1 MSQPSINLH
10 GAVDLSALARP
21 AQAQEQAPAGPVTD
35 SAVVVDVTDAT
46 FQRTVETSMEVPVVL
61 EVWASYAQG
70 PSDVLAKVAADYG
83 GRFQL
88 ARVDAQSSPQIAQAL
103 QVQAVPSVVAIVRA
117 QPIPLYQGDYP
128 EEQVRAVIDEVLRV
142 AAQAGV
148 TGTVSGGASDPDA
161 EAAPP
166 PEPPLPPLHQE
177 ALDAIEREDY
187 EGAAD
192 AYRRALKENPAD
204 HEASAAL
211 AQVELIMRTAS
222 SGGMQAVVAA
232 EGAPLSDV
240 AAHLAAAD
248 AELAAGQH
256 TAAFDRLLAVVRATA
271 GDDREEARKRLVEY
285 FEIVG
290 SGDPAVAQ
298 ARRDLASALY

>member
-21 AQAQEQAPAGPVTD
+21 AQAPDQAQAGPVSD
-35 SAVVVDVTDAT
+35 AAVVVDVTEAT
-46 FQRTVETSMEVPVVL
+46 FQRTVETSMQVPVVL

-70 PSDVLAKVAADYG
+70 PSEVLAKVAAEYG

-88 ARVDAQSSPQIAQAL
+88 ARVDAQTSPQIAQAL
-103 QVQAVPSVVAIVRA
+103 QVQAVPTVVAIVRA

-128 EEQVRAVIDEVLRV
+128 EEQVRAVVDEVLRV

-148 TGTVSGGASDPDA
+148 TGTVGGGASDPDA
-161 EAAPP
+161 MATP

-177 ALDAIEREDY
+177 ALEAIEREDY
-187 EGAAD
+187 EAAAD

-232 EGAPLSDV
+232 QDAPPTDV

-248 AELAAGQH
+248 AEVAAGNH
-256 TAAFDRLLAVVRATA
+256 EAAFQRLLAVVRATA

-290 SGDPAVAQ
+290 SADPAVAQ